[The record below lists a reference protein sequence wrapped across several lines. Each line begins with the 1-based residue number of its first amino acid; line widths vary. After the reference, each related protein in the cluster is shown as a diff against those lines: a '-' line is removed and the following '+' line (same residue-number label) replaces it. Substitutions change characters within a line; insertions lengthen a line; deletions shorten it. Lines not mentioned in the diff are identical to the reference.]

1 MGWRIVVVDS
11 RAKLDFK
18 MNYMVIR
25 KDVGCERVYVSEMQ
39 VLIVAST
46 AVSLTAACLTN

>member
-39 VLIVAST
+39 VLIIAST
-46 AVSLTAACLTN
+46 AVS